1 MEEKLQYFMI
11 LKFLC
16 LNYLLIFTFDLLHE
30 TDIYCLE
37 LIWFLL
43 KSPIKLMSKRDNVE
57 FESNVLE
64 EK

>member
-1 MEEKLQYFMI
+1 MEEELQYFMI

-30 TDIYCLE
+30 TDIYCFE

-43 KSPIKLMSKRDNVE
+43 KSPIKINE
-57 FESNVLE
+57 
-64 EK
+64 